1 MLLTVIVAL
10 VLCVLEIT
18 ALVVVSSRMKP
29 SFLLSFL
36 PEDVR
41 ITAKDHPEPPKSKQ
55 ILAYLIFAIFMIAMI
70 GGIIFVGMDG
80 IRSGCG
86 FWKLTLRFMVVL
98 YINKAFDILVQ
109 DQWLVM
115 TVGFYKKSSRR
126 QPIVKVGRTE
136 ALIIKSR
143 SSGSL
148 HILSCV

>member
-18 ALVVVSSRMKP
+18 ALVVASPMMKP

-41 ITAKDHPEPPKSKQ
+41 IAAKDHPEPPKSKQ
-55 ILAYLIFAIFMIAMI
+55 ILAYLFFAIFMIAMI
-70 GGIIFVGMDG
+70 GGIIFVGLDG

-115 TVGFYKKSSRR
+115 TVGSSRR

>member
-18 ALVVVSSRMKP
+18 ALVVASPMMKP

-41 ITAKDHPEPPKSKQ
+41 IAAKDHPELPKSKQ

-70 GGIIFVGMDG
+70 GGIIFVGLDG

-126 QPIVKVGRTE
+126 QPTVKVGRTE

-143 SSGSL
+143 ASGLL